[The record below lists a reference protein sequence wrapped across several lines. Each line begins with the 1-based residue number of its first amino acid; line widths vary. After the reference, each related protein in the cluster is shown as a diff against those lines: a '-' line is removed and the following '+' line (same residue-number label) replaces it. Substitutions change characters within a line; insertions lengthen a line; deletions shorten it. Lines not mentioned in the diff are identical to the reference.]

1 MKRVGMRIMDIP
13 RIPMTTLEA
22 IHRTPLSVSEVAAQ
36 SDPILSATLLLTWHR
51 IKTALAATVLDGAAV
66 NLVPP
71 PLSLPKR
78 EKIFGAGGILQ
89 QLADEKAK
97 SASAKTDEDHA
108 S

>member
-1 MKRVGMRIMDIP
+1 MP
-13 RIPMTTLEA
+13 TLEA

-36 SDPILSATLLLTWHR
+36 SDPILSAALLVTWHR